1 MKKILS
7 LLLTILMLAS
17 FGVCAMAEETGSED
31 FLLAEKE
38 MSFYMDDPEAV
49 EQQTVYFPD
58 DSDVP
63 YLSLRDWAD
72 IMTRLFKIVSDD
84 ENYTY
89 RLDFSIEDGVGILTR
104 EDGYSVS
111 FDAEHDVI
119 SFLDYDAFLRP
130 STDRLLIDIL
140 SVDEPA
146 PNEEAKYFHRSEGS
160 YERYGKTVTLNL
172 ADYGIDLFSDGEDC
186 YVPVQTLSDFMLAPY
201 YRNIFYN
208 GEAIFLSRF
217 GGLGMAEHPSALGKL
232 FYSVEARERSEAMA
246 EFSYFELCLAMD
258 HLYGLKERHGI
269 SSFDEHAEQTALKAE
284 LMSRD
289 PFYADAALYELLNL
303 HLDDLHS
310 GFNSASPLDEE
321 GAFDKLENM
330 LGYGYSSRQSDYQDM
345 TYMKARD
352 NAYPDGVPAYEEI
365 GNTAYITFDTFIGIP
380 GDVDYYETAPTAD
393 EFDTI
398 GILLYAYEQ
407 ITREDSPIENVV
419 LDLSCNGGGNADTA
433 IFTIA
438 TLLGE
443 ASVSV
448 SDTMTGALCNA
459 VYKVDCNLDGKFDE
473 DDLGL
478 TKKNIICLT
487 SPNSFSC
494 GNLVPCA
501 LKSSNRATL
510 MGRTSGGGSCVV
522 LPLSTA
528 DGSAFQISGFLRL
541 SYIKNGSFYDIDQG
555 TEPDYP
561 LMRPASFYDRE
572 ALTEYINTLK

>member
-1 MKKILS
+1 
-7 LLLTILMLAS
+7 
-17 FGVCAMAEETGSED
+17 
-31 FLLAEKE
+31 
-38 MSFYMDDPEAV
+38 
-49 EQQTVYFPD
+49 
-58 DSDVP
+58 
-63 YLSLRDWAD
+63 
-72 IMTRLFKIVSDD
+72 
-84 ENYTY
+84 
-89 RLDFSIEDGVGILTR
+89 
-104 EDGYSVS
+104 
-111 FDAEHDVI
+111 
-119 SFLDYDAFLRP
+119 
-130 STDRLLIDIL
+130 
-140 SVDEPA
+140 
-146 PNEEAKYFHRSEGS
+146 
-160 YERYGKTVTLNL
+160 
-172 ADYGIDLFSDGEDC
+172 
-186 YVPVQTLSDFMLAPY
+186 
-201 YRNIFYN
+201 
-208 GEAIFLSRF
+208 
-217 GGLGMAEHPSALGKL
+217 
-232 FYSVEARERSEAMA
+232 MA

-330 LGYGYSSRQSDYQDM
+330 LGYGYSSLQSDYQDM

-572 ALTEYINTLK
+572 AMTEYINAMK

>member
-1 MKKILS
+1 
-7 LLLTILMLAS
+7 
-17 FGVCAMAEETGSED
+17 
-31 FLLAEKE
+31 
-38 MSFYMDDPEAV
+38 
-49 EQQTVYFPD
+49 
-58 DSDVP
+58 
-63 YLSLRDWAD
+63 
-72 IMTRLFKIVSDD
+72 
-84 ENYTY
+84 
-89 RLDFSIEDGVGILTR
+89 
-104 EDGYSVS
+104 
-111 FDAEHDVI
+111 
-119 SFLDYDAFLRP
+119 
-130 STDRLLIDIL
+130 
-140 SVDEPA
+140 
-146 PNEEAKYFHRSEGS
+146 
-160 YERYGKTVTLNL
+160 
-172 ADYGIDLFSDGEDC
+172 
-186 YVPVQTLSDFMLAPY
+186 
-201 YRNIFYN
+201 
-208 GEAIFLSRF
+208 
-217 GGLGMAEHPSALGKL
+217 
-232 FYSVEARERSEAMA
+232 
-246 EFSYFELCLAMD
+246 
-258 HLYGLKERHGI
+258 
-269 SSFDEHAEQTALKAE
+269 
-284 LMSRD
+284 
-289 PFYADAALYELLNL
+289 
-303 HLDDLHS
+303 
-310 GFNSASPLDEE
+310 
-321 GAFDKLENM
+321 M

>member
-1 MKKILS
+1 MKKTLS
-7 LLLTILMLAS
+7 LLLAILMLAS
-17 FGVCAMAEETGSED
+17 FGVGARAEETENKD
-31 FLLAEKE
+31 ILLTEKE
-38 MSFYMDDPEAV
+38 MNFYFDDPEKV
-49 EQQTVYFPD
+49 ETHTIYFPE

-72 IMTRLFKIVSDD
+72 IMNRLFKALSND
-84 ENYTY
+84 ENYPY
-89 RLDFSIEDGVGILTR
+89 HLDFSMEDGVGILTR
-104 EDGYSVS
+104 EDGYSAC
-111 FDAEHDVI
+111 FDPEYDVI
-119 SFLDYDAFLRP
+119 SFQDYDAFLRP
-130 STDRLLIDIL
+130 GADRRLIDIL

-160 YERYGKTVTLNL
+160 YERYGESVTLNL

-186 YVPVQTLSDFMLAPY
+186 YVPAQTLSDFMLARY

-208 GEAIFLSRF
+208 GEAVFLSHYGGF
-217 GGLGMAEHPSALGKL
+217 GMPENPSALGKL
-232 FYSVEARERSEAMA
+232 FYSVEAGERSEAMA

-269 SSFDEHAEQTALKAE
+269 SSFDKLAEQTALKPD

-289 PFYADAALYELLNL
+289 PFYADAALYELLNF

-310 GFNSASPLDEE
+310 GFNSVSPLDEE
-321 GAFDKLENM
+321 GAYYKIEKM
-330 LGYGYSSRQSDYQDM
+330 LDYGYSVRQSDYQDM

-352 NAYPDGVPAYEEI
+352 DAFPDGVPPYQEI

-393 EFDTI
+393 EYDTI

-438 TLLGE
+438 ALLGE

-459 VYKVDCNLDGKFDE
+459 VYRVDCNLDGRFDE
-473 DDLGL
+473 EDLGL
-478 TKKNIICLT
+478 TEKNIICLT

-528 DGSAFQISGFLRL
+528 DGAAFQISGFLRL
-541 SYIKNGSFYDIDQG
+541 AFIKNGSFYDIDQG

-561 LMRPASFYDRE
+561 LMRPAAFYDRE
-572 ALTEYINTLK
+572 ALTEYINTLH